1 MDWKSCAVDDLRKYN
16 LLKIGVL
23 NSRDRIRAV
32 EAAAERGR
40 ISVQNDSMH
49 TDSRLIDAMVESERL
64 NMNINTAESLIKL
77 IDRGLSALDEA
88 EKKVLEKFYM
98 SSSPVNIH
106 ELERYL
112 GYQARTV
119 YRLRDRALTKFT
131 LAMYGFEAL

>member
-16 LLKIGVL
+16 LLKIGIL

-32 EAAAERGR
+32 ESAAKRGR
-40 ISVQNDSMH
+40 VSVENDALH
-49 TDSRLIDAMVESERL
+49 TDSRLIDAIVESERL
-64 NMNINTAESLIKL
+64 NMNIKTAEALIKL
-77 IDRGLSALDEA
+77 VDRGLSALDET

-106 ELERYL
+106 ELENYL

-119 YRLRDRALTKFT
+119 YRVRDRALTKFT